1 MKAITFA
8 TVALVATAVA
18 QSASAANWSMTF
30 TGYGLNELVGVRFN
44 ISESFDSATAD
55 SGFAGLIAGQH
66 NFTVYGKTYSNY
78 CVQVFEGV
86 GQIGDTNIWCT
97 AALADVPD
105 APPQPGPMGLI
116 KATLVQDLY
125 ARFHATVKN
134 SSDSIQHA
142 AFQVA
147 LWELTHEKFT
157 AANATDALAQ
167 ISLLNGALQ
176 MNGSEDLAVLTAA
189 NAMLIQLGVGGF
201 QSIGDNLIGLTS
213 ASKQDQLVVVPI
225 PAAALLAGVGLLGV
239 GLVRRRFNK

>member
-30 TGYGLNELVGVRFN
+30 TGYGLNEVVGIRFN
-44 ISESFDSATAD
+44 NSESFDSATAVA
-55 SGFAGLIAGQH
+55 GFAGLNAGQH

-78 CVQVFEGV
+78 CVQVFEGL
-86 GQIGDTNIWCT
+86 GQIGDTNVWCT
-97 AALADVPD
+97 AALSDVPD
-105 APPQPGPMGLI
+105 APPAPGPMGMI

-134 SSDSIQHA
+134 SGDSIQHA

-147 LWELTHEKFT
+147 LWEITHEKFNAADAAT
-157 AANATDALAQ
+157 ALGQ
-167 ISLLNGALQ
+167 ISLVNGALQ
-176 MNGSEDLAVLTAA
+176 MDGTADAAVLAAA
-189 NAMLIQLGVGGF
+189 NAMLNQLGVGGF
-201 QSIGDNLIGLTS
+201 KSIGDNLIALTS

-239 GLVRRRFNK
+239 GLVRRRFSK